1 MSRNHYNKALKSVI
15 EILQFYDHD
24 KKFPLLG
31 FGANLETGMQ
41 SSEGDDAVSHCFALN
56 GNIFDPEC
64 PGLDGVLKTYQNAL
78 HHVKLN
84 GPTNFNK
91 VIDLSNSMAEAQNV
105 SQTN

>member
-1 MSRNHYNKALKSVI
+1 
-15 EILQFYDHD
+15 
-24 KKFPLLG
+24 
-31 FGANLETGMQ
+31 MQ

-64 PGLDGVLKTYQNAL
+64 PGIDGVLKTYQNAL

-91 VIDLSNSMAEAQNV
+91 VINLSNSMAEAQNV
-105 SQTN
+105 SQTNQRYNILLILTDGIINDLD